1 MMRSLSG
8 KGFARRVSSTPGKM
22 DQTDFADIHLVK
34 LLLRLRI
41 KMMMEGIYQQLKR
54 HPRVVD
60 QRLRLRRGAE
70 RALRETER
78 FHQPL
83 NTVEGE

>member
-1 MMRSLSG
+1 
-8 KGFARRVSSTPGKM
+8 
-22 DQTDFADIHLVK
+22 
-34 LLLRLRI
+34 
-41 KMMMEGIYQQLKR
+41 MMEGIYQQLKR

-78 FHQPL
+78 LHQPL